1 MAYRSVYGYIWQLV
15 DTSYLIRFLREFL
28 RTRLLPI
35 SSWGDSVLEK
45 STMGGTVVSICIM
58 FSPPLTHLL
67 INPLTLWK
75 ILPFSETN
83 MQIVQPSLPSWPCM
97 AFASYSSSLID
108 LFCNISA
115 HTHLINTHEYCDI
128 NNTLAITHSTFACI
142 RCDVRAQRR
151 HDLTSSFDA
160 LLLFSI
166 TSLSIHLSHINIKHL
181 ILFVTIK
188 S

>member
-1 MAYRSVYGYIWQLV
+1 MVYRSVYGYIWQLV
-15 DTSYLIRFLREFL
+15 DTSYLIRILREFL

-108 LFCNISA
+108 LFCNIST
-115 HTHLINTHEYCDI
+115 HTSHKHSWVLWHQQHTCSHTFNFRLHSLWRPCPEEAWSHFFLWYTSLIFHYKFK
-128 NNTLAITHSTFACI
+128 H
-142 RCDVRAQRR
+142 
-151 HDLTSSFDA
+151 SSF
-160 LLLFSI
+160 
-166 TSLSIHLSHINIKHL
+166 TH
-181 ILFVTIK
+181 
-188 S
+188 

>member
-15 DTSYLIRFLREFL
+15 DTSYLIRILREFL

-67 INPLTLWK
+67 ISPLTLWK

-83 MQIVQPSLPSWPCM
+83 MQIVQPFLPSWPCM

-108 LFCNISA
+108 LFCNIST
-115 HTHLINTHEYCDI
+115 HTHLINTHEYCD
-128 NNTLAITHSTFACI
+128 TCSHTFTHSFACI

-151 HDLTSSFDA
+151 HDLTSSFDT

-181 ILFVTIK
+181 ILFVMIK